1 MAFKEN
7 LQKYVEKGVEASKE
21 AFSKAGA
28 AVSKFGDDS
37 IIRIEK
43 HQYEN
48 QLKEEYQSLGEYVAE
63 KLSCEQN
70 VLDLADEVLK
80 EKLDKIKKIQS
91 EIKARED
98 SLKK

>member
-28 AVSKFGDDS
+28 AVSKFGDES
-37 IIRIEK
+37 ITRIEK

-48 QLKEEYQSLGEYVAE
+48 QLKEEYESLGEYIAE
-63 KLSCEQN
+63 KLSNEQESF
-70 VLDLADEVLK
+70 DLTDDAVK
-80 EKLDKIKKIQS
+80 EKLEKIKKIQS
-91 EIKARED
+91 EIKTREE

>member
-63 KLSCEQN
+63 KFSCEQN

>member
-70 VLDLADEVLK
+70 VLDFADEVLQ

>member
-28 AVSKFGDDS
+28 AVSKFGDES
-37 IIRIEK
+37 ITRIEK

-48 QLKEEYQSLGEYVAE
+48 QLKEEYESLGEYIAE